1 VKSSRQAAITFVEA
15 GAGSGKTYTLAQ
27 QMVRLLKEQPDLGLD
42 QILLITFTN
51 KAAEEMQAAVYRQ
64 LRAKYQEADADEKR
78 RWHKLVQNFSAN
90 AIMTFDALFGRIV
103 REAGFDQAIEPD
115 FALLSNLEIQSS
127 LELDWLRLR
136 RQGQQYLRL
145 GEPWLGFS
153 AAIWQRL
160 ISQSDSET
168 QLRRLVNACA
178 GSHAKAQGFATVFDK
193 IREVPATE
201 LWPQIRNNL
210 LLPVY
215 ADCFSSIHAS
225 FEARRRVLAGVASRT
240 YTNASSVKA
249 ARWLQQ
255 VLSDTAE
262 VSDAVGT
269 CAILFQQLPTKPRG
283 NDAKPELADL
293 IDELRRLAKYLG
305 NGRDVNCID
314 ALLCDQESP
323 GWNELMQLVLAFAAL
338 VREFSTSSL
347 RQRRQNN
354 RFDFA
359 DVMSLSLHLLRQN
372 GRAAAHLSRRY
383 RQRYRA
389 VFVDEFQDTDPRQ
402 FAILR
407 HIFDF
412 SRTDLFVV
420 GDANQ
425 SIYRFRG
432 ADNQAMQHARKRL
445 ASESTLSVSNATLE
459 QNYRSAPEL
468 IRYFNELFS
477 RVFRSEKMH
486 QQSSDKYLRQ
496 GIPATPGSPAGSGRL
511 EIFHYPGKHPDW
523 ALLADHIAAL
533 YANRGDWQADYPW
546 CGVLLPKTKYFR
558 PLSRELEKRGVMHSV
573 LNHGFYQQPELLTLL
588 GLLTYLNQPQRP
600 QAVISVLSGALV
612 GLNDEQLARL
622 HQEGDITTFF
632 SRFREAYPR
641 LAATLAKWL
650 LWSQQLPLH
659 ICLWRIVLQSNFPDN
674 CGDMAMGNV
683 QLLLRH
689 LNAHDLFSGLQQIE
703 ILRTQ
708 TNAECEVTDNNA
720 EVQLLTIHK
729 SKGLKF
735 HQVITMTPDSG
746 RGRND
751 PLTWMLTDW
760 QGDAYGRH
768 YFAVPQ
774 FFTQPGGKEK
784 FVNPIHTAAAFQ
796 QRREMK
802 DESCRLSY
810 VAQTRAVAGL
820 TVLNPQSEK
829 NDAVETCEEADI
841 TTQLASFYSRF
852 SAAECGFAQGHF
864 AQQVWPEA
872 AIESLPIPAP
882 PPALTTIAT
891 ADAAEDVALHIS
903 VGRLARLLSGADERI
918 VTGDYEPGDSQF
930 GTAFHAFM
938 QALVEADFALT
949 VPAPFSAHCA
959 ALRPIIEPLRQT
971 TSLLAEQQLSLEYN
985 MIIDG
990 RRVTLTIDGIVDLI
1004 CLTTDAGM
1012 TIFDYKT
1019 GNHVRREYFWQLRL
1033 YGWMLREL
1041 GAGQVE
1047 NAALLMSHPDFAQ
1060 PREQSIPTDILA
1072 ADIEQKLQA
1081 ALGQLLTDSQF
1092 GDVAISI

>member
-1 VKSSRQAAITFVEA
+1 
-15 GAGSGKTYTLAQ
+15 
-27 QMVRLLKEQPDLGLD
+27 
-42 QILLITFTN
+42 
-51 KAAEEMQAAVYRQ
+51 
-64 LRAKYQEADADEKR
+64 
-78 RWHKLVQNFSAN
+78 
-90 AIMTFDALFGRIV
+90 
-103 REAGFDQAIEPD
+103 
-115 FALLSNLEIQSS
+115 
-127 LELDWLRLR
+127 
-136 RQGQQYLRL
+136 
-145 GEPWLGFS
+145 
-153 AAIWQRL
+153 
-160 ISQSDSET
+160 
-168 QLRRLVNACA
+168 
-178 GSHAKAQGFATVFDK
+178 
-193 IREVPATE
+193 
-201 LWPQIRNNL
+201 
-210 LLPVY
+210 
-215 ADCFSSIHAS
+215 
-225 FEARRRVLAGVASRT
+225 
-240 YTNASSVKA
+240 
-249 ARWLQQ
+249 
-255 VLSDTAE
+255 
-262 VSDAVGT
+262 
-269 CAILFQQLPTKPRG
+269 
-283 NDAKPELADL
+283 
-293 IDELRRLAKYLG
+293 
-305 NGRDVNCID
+305 
-314 ALLCDQESP
+314 
-323 GWNELMQLVLAFAAL
+323 
-338 VREFSTSSL
+338 
-347 RQRRQNN
+347 
-354 RFDFA
+354 
-359 DVMSLSLHLLRQN
+359 
-372 GRAAAHLSRRY
+372 
-383 RQRYRA
+383 
-389 VFVDEFQDTDPRQ
+389 
-402 FAILR
+402 
-407 HIFDF
+407 
-412 SRTDLFVV
+412 
-420 GDANQ
+420 
-425 SIYRFRG
+425 
-432 ADNQAMQHARKRL
+432 
-445 ASESTLSVSNATLE
+445 
-459 QNYRSAPEL
+459 
-468 IRYFNELFS
+468 
-477 RVFRSEKMH
+477 
-486 QQSSDKYLRQ
+486 
-496 GIPATPGSPAGSGRL
+496 
-511 EIFHYPGKHPDW
+511 
-523 ALLADHIAAL
+523 
-533 YANRGDWQADYPW
+533 
-546 CGVLLPKTKYFR
+546 
-558 PLSRELEKRGVMHSV
+558 MHSV

-903 VGRLARLLSGADERI
+903 VGRLARLLSGTDARI

-938 QALVEADFALT
+938 QALVETDFALT

-959 ALRPIIEPLRQT
+959 ALRPIIDPLRQT